1 MTPTRQTPLVGGLGP
16 MGCASVPPLA
26 QQLHPGGRRDTPT
39 GPTSTPIFCVG
50 LGTQGAAVVGLL
62 ASAHGHLPPAML
74 HPSVPGPGPGPRS
87 PRSPSLQGRPEAGPA
102 PEAEEGA
109 EARAAQGPLG
119 ERPLLLLLWAGGKVG
134 QGQGLGGR
142 GGEQLQPGRI
152 GLSAALT
159 PPPRRQELPIVTQEP
174 EGGLWSTMSPSS
186 SPTPNG

>member
-1 MTPTRQTPLVGGLGP
+1 MWGWGPKELQWWVCWPLPTGTSLLPCFIPASRDQDRDPGHPGHPACRGGQR
-16 MGCASVPPLA
+16 LA
-26 QQLHPGGRRDTPT
+26 QPQKLRREQRPGLQKPARG
-39 GPTSTPIFCVG
+39 
-50 LGTQGAAVVGLL
+50 QGL
-62 ASAHGHLPPAML
+62 AS
-74 HPSVPGPGPGPRS
+74 
-87 PRSPSLQGRPEAGPA
+87 
-102 PEAEEGA
+102 
-109 EARAAQGPLG
+109 QGPLG